1 VRAIDRAGNIIE
13 DPHLWWW
20 QLPDNAPPAEVR
32 MICAS
37 NALTEV
43 ASRSRAP
50 TVRVAIVDVL
60 IAYALAVDE
69 HEHAPRHQDEIR
81 LPMLLDRAL
90 VHPDRDVQK
99 VAAGLWREVLG
110 HHRAEW
116 QAEAQRLMAKWNDT
130 ASLLHDLRKRP
141 EGKRGTGA

>member
-1 VRAIDRAGNIIE
+1 MRAIDPTGNIIE
-13 DPHLWWW
+13 APYLWWW

-43 ASRSRAP
+43 ASRSRTP
-50 TVRVAIVDVL
+50 VVRVAIVDVL
-60 IAYALAVDE
+60 AAYALAMDGQE
-69 HEHAPRHQDEIR
+69 RALRHRGEIR

-99 VAAGLWREVLG
+99 VAAGLWRAVLD

-116 QAEAQRLMAKWNDT
+116 EAEAQRLVAKWNDT

-141 EGKRGTGA
+141 RREARGA